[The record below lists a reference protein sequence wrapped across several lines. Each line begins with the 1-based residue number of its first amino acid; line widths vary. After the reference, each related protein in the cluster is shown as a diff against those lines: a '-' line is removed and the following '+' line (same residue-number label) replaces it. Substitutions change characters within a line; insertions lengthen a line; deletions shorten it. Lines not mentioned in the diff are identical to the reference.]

1 MALAFGGT
9 YAGFRAPPS
18 MPPWTEQERR
28 ILLSL
33 RLSGLPAPPP
43 SPGNAV
49 ADDPRAQRLGHRLF
63 FDPRFSGNG
72 QVACSTCH
80 QPARRF
86 TDGLPQTRAFPQRAA
101 AHGDSLPCSPSAL
114 DARQRPDAACRPDQA
129 SSAMRLNAPSLA
141 GVAHSPWLF
150 WNGRKDSLWSQALS
164 PLEHPLEQGGDRARF
179 ARLIAE
185 DPIYRKAYSG
195 LFGPLPDLADRQRF
209 PSAAS
214 PEGSA
219 AAQTAWAA
227 MREADREA
235 LTRVFVNLG
244 KALAAYQRLLLPGET
259 KFDRYAEALALG
271 DPEPGL
277 TRIEAKGL
285 RPGKR
290 HRRGGAGL
298 PDLTRMEAEGLR
310 LFMGRAQCINCHNG
324 PLFSNQEF
332 HNTGLLPAPGG
343 LPDKGRI
350 AGAQEVRSDPFNC
363 LGRYSDA
370 AAADCAELR
379 FMRAGA
385 ELIGTHKTPSLRNLG
400 GAAPYMHA
408 GQMPDLAA
416 LLDHYNRA
424 PAAILGHNEAKP
436 LRLLPYQLRQLEAF
450 LLTLDAPMAA
460 APQWLAPP
468 APAG

>member
-1 MALAFGGT
+1 MQAARTLAGWLLMALAFGAT
-9 YAGFRAPPS
+9 YAGFRAPPPMS
-18 MPPWTEQERR
+18 PWTEQERR

-33 RLSGLPAPPP
+33 RLSSLPAPPP

-86 TDGLPQTRAFPQRAA
+86 TDGLAQTRAFPQRAA
-101 AHGDSLPCSPSAL
+101 AHGDSLPCSLSAL
-114 DARQRPDAACRPDQA
+114 DAQQKPAAGCRPDQQA
-129 SSAMRLNAPSLA
+129 LSAMRLNTPSLA
-141 GVAHSPWLF
+141 SVAHSPWLF

-179 ARLIAE
+179 ARLIAQ
-185 DPIYRKAYSG
+185 DPIYRKAYSA

-209 PSAAS
+209 PDAAS

-219 AAQTAWAA
+219 AAQAAWAA
-227 MREADREA
+227 MSEADREA

-244 KALAAYQRLLLPGET
+244 KALDAYQRLLLPGEAR
-259 KFDRYAEALALG
+259 FDRYAEALASG
-271 DPEPGL
+271 SPAPG
-277 TRIEAKGL
+277 
-285 RPGKR
+285 
-290 HRRGGAGL
+290 
-298 PDLTRMEAEGLR
+298 LTRMEAEGLR

-332 HNTGLLPAPGG
+332 HNTGLLPAPGS

-350 AGAQEVRSDPFNC
+350 AGAQEVRGDPFNC

-370 AAADCAELR
+370 SPADCAELR
-379 FMRAGA
+379 FMRVGA
-385 ELIGTHKTPSLRNLG
+385 DLAGTHKTPSLRNLG
-400 GAAPYMHA
+400 GTAPYMHA
-408 GQMPDLAA
+408 GQMADLAA

-424 PAAILGHNEAKP
+424 PLAILGHNEAKP
-436 LRLLPYQLRQLEAF
+436 LHLLPYQLRRLEAF

-468 APAG
+468 AAAGQPDG

>member
-9 YAGFRAPPS
+9 YAGFRAPPP

-86 TDGLPQTRAFPQRAA
+86 TDGLPQTRAFPQQAT
-101 AHGDSLPCSPSAL
+101 AHGDSPPCSPSAL
-114 DARQRPDAACRPDQA
+114 DARQRPDANCGPDQA

-164 PLEHPLEQGGDRARF
+164 PLEHPLEQGGDRTRF

-185 DPIYRKAYSG
+185 DPTYRKAYSA

-219 AAQTAWAA
+219 AAQAAWAA

-259 KFDRYAEALALG
+259 KFDRYAEALASG
-271 DPEPGL
+271 DSGPG
-277 TRIEAKGL
+277 
-285 RPGKR
+285 
-290 HRRGGAGL
+290 
-298 PDLTRMEAEGLR
+298 LTRMEAEGLR

-332 HNTGLLPAPGG
+332 HNTGLLPAPSS

-350 AGAQEVRSDPFNC
+350 AGAQEVRGDPFNC

-370 AAADCAELR
+370 APADCAELR

-385 ELIGTHKTPSLRNLG
+385 ELIGAHKTPSLRNLG

-416 LLDHYNRA
+416 LLDHYNQA
-424 PAAILGHNEAKP
+424 PSAILGHNEAKP
-436 LRLLPYQLRQLEAF
+436 LHLLPYQLRQLEAF
-450 LLTLDAPMAA
+450 LLALDAPMAV

-468 APAG
+468 APAGQPDG